1 MDDGFMIVCL
11 VLFAV
16 GLLAGVTWSK
26 KVGDNGVYQVH

>member
-1 MDDGFMIVCL
+1 MDYGFMIACL

-26 KVGDNGVYQVH
+26 KVGDNGIYQVH